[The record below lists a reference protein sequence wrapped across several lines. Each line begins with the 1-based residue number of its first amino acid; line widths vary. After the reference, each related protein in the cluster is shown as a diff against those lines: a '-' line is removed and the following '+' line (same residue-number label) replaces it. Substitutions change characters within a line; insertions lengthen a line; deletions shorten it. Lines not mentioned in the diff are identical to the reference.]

1 MNRKIDEIEILMARL
16 RDIPTLQIQQLI
28 LRSCVG
34 IPKILHILRVVDPLL
49 IPNIVN
55 RFDRLIYEA
64 LTNITVYAPSKWSRT
79 LMSLP
84 IRMGGFGFPEVRQFA
99 APAYLGSLIQSH
111 GLQTRL
117 LKQEF
122 FEDEH
127 RAEQKV
133 QSWIESTIPDSN
145 AAEVIL
151 KLSLPN
157 AKPQSILTN
166 LVYEHSLREIEVST
180 QRNIALLNAR
190 KVPRSSLWLNA
201 IPAMPDLRI
210 NNTQFRHVFRY
221 FAGISQYSAMRPCS
235 VCSRAGAMSGVEGDH
250 ELSCTGGKRLVK
262 RHDAVRNAL
271 GKEARDA
278 GFDVK
283 IEEVGLIANTEERPA
298 DVLISNW
305 EYGMDFCIDVTV
317 INPLA
322 EAYFNNSV
330 NDPLH
335 AVMAA
340 EERKMVQYVDACRL
354 EILDAYRLG

>member
-1 MNRKIDEIEILMARL
+1 MARL
-16 RDIPTLQIQQLI
+16 RETPRLQIQQLI

-190 KVPRSSLWLNA
+190 KVPRSSLWL
-201 IPAMPDLRI
+201 
-210 NNTQFRHVFRY
+210 T
-221 FAGISQYSAMRPCS
+221 S
-235 VCSRAGAMSGVEGDH
+235 
-250 ELSCTGGKRLVK
+250 T
-262 RHDAVRNAL
+262 
-271 GKEARDA
+271 
-278 GFDVK
+278 
-283 IEEVGLIANTEERPA
+283 
-298 DVLISNW
+298 
-305 EYGMDFCIDVTV
+305 
-317 INPLA
+317 
-322 EAYFNNSV
+322 
-330 NDPLH
+330 
-335 AVMAA
+335 
-340 EERKMVQYVDACRL
+340 
-354 EILDAYRLG
+354 